1 MKRLVIGIL
10 AHVDSG
16 KTTLSE
22 GLLYNAGE
30 IKRLG
35 RVDHKDAFLDTDT
48 IERERGITIFSK
60 QAQICLADCE
70 FTLIDTPGH
79 VDFCAE
85 AERTLAVLD
94 YAILVISASDGVQS
108 HTRTLW
114 KMISAHNI
122 PTFIF
127 VNKTDL
133 ENSGKEQL
141 MSEIRKYLS
150 DSAVDFTCERDDILE
165 EIAMC
170 DEEILE
176 SFASGGNV
184 SDEMIAQGIGMRK
197 IIPCYFGSALKNEGV
212 AEFLHGINRYT
223 QNISYSDEFGARVYK
238 ISADDKGKRLTHMK
252 ITGAGLK
259 VRDIIN
265 IGNNSEKVTE
275 IRIYSGERYESVGE
289 VYPGSVCA
297 VTGLNS
303 TYPGG
308 GLGKETDS
316 DDLKSEPVFSY
327 SVKLPDG
334 YDAHSALSVFKRLE
348 EEETKLHVDWIESKQ
363 KINIRIMGRVQ
374 LEVIKRILS
383 ERFGLCV
390 EFENGS
396 IIYKETIANT
406 VEGVGHYEPLKH
418 YAEVHLLMEPTE
430 RGSGLEFCVDCPDDV
445 LDKNWKRL
453 IYTHL
458 KEKKHTGVLT
468 GSHITDMRITVING
482 KAHLKHTE
490 GGDFREATYRAIR
503 QGLMQAKNIL
513 LEPWYSFV
521 LEIPMES
528 TGRAMTDLQLMG
540 AEFNPPE
547 SDGKTCV
554 IDGRGPVEALRDYH
568 NEVIAYTRGTGRFN
582 LQFYGYEECVNTDKV
597 CESIGYDCE
606 SDIENTA
613 DSVFCSHGS
622 GFNVKWNKVFDYMH
636 IPLRKNAI
644 KYEETQVKREPSKIV
659 ADDKELLRIFE
670 MTYGKVK
677 QKTHVALKTRKEDK
691 PYKPKPVKILPK
703 YLLIDG
709 YNIIHSWEI
718 LKRLSEQNLD
728 DARAVLISKMC
739 NYKVM
744 RDTEV
749 IVVFDAYKVKGAD
762 REVEKTDGISIV
774 YTKEAETA
782 DSYIEKTSH
791 ELSKNYNVSV
801 ATSDGLEQMIIFGS
815 GAQRITPAELLKEVE
830 NAEEE
835 IREFIRENNIKN
847 SGYAE

>member
-60 QAQICLADCE
+60 QAQINVGDCE

-85 AERTLAVLD
+85 AERTLSVLD

-114 KMISAHNI
+114 KMISSHNI
-122 PTFIF
+122 PAFIF

-133 ENSGKEQL
+133 ENEGKQQL
-141 MSEIRKYLS
+141 VNEIRRYLTE
-150 DSAVDFTCERDDILE
+150 SAVDFSCKREQILE

-176 SFASGGNV
+176 KFTNGDDVN
-184 SDEMIAQGIGMRK
+184 DELIAQGVAMRK
-197 IIPCYFGSALKNEGV
+197 IIPCYFGSALKNDGV
-212 AEFLHGINRYT
+212 EEFLNGLEKYT
-223 QNISYSDEFGARVYK
+223 QEKNYSTEFGAKVYK
-238 ISADDKGKRLTHMK
+238 ISSDEKGKRLTHMK
-252 ITGAGLK
+252 ITGGGLR
-259 VRDIIN
+259 VRDLIAV
-265 IGNNSEKVTE
+265 GNSTEKVTE
-275 IRIYSGERYESVGE
+275 IRIYSGDSYKNVGE

-297 VTGLNS
+297 VTGLGG

-308 GLGKETDS
+308 GLGREHDAE
-316 DDLKSEPVFSY
+316 DLKSEPVFSY

-334 YDAHSALSVFKRLE
+334 YDVHSALSVFKRLE
-348 EEETKLHVDWIESKQ
+348 EEETKLCVDWIESKQ

-383 ERFGLCV
+383 ERFGLDA
-390 EFENGS
+390 EFEHGS
-396 IIYKETIANT
+396 IIYKETIADT

-418 YAEVHLLMEPTE
+418 YAEVHLLMEPLE
-430 RGSGLEFCVDCPDDV
+430 RGSGLEFLVDCSDDV

-453 IYTHL
+453 IMTHL

-468 GSHITDMRITVING
+468 GSQITDMRITVING

-503 QGLMQAKNIL
+503 QGLMQAKSVL
-513 LEPWYSFV
+513 LEPWYTFM
-521 LEIPMES
+521 LEIPMEC

-540 AEFNPPE
+540 AKFNPPE
-547 SDGKTCV
+547 NDGQNCV
-554 IDGRGPVEALRDYH
+554 IEGFGPVEALRDYH

-582 LQFYGYEECVNTDKV
+582 LQFYGYEECANADRV
-597 CESIGYDCE
+597 CHTIGYDCE
-606 SDIENTA
+606 SDVENTA

-622 GFNVKWNKVFDYMH
+622 GFNVKWNKVFEYMH
-636 IPLRKNAI
+636 IPLKKRVI
-644 KYEETQVKREPSKIV
+644 EYEETPMKRETAKIV

-677 QKTHVALKTRKEDK
+677 QKTHVALKMRKENK
-691 PYKPKPVKILPK
+691 QYKPKPVKILPK

-709 YNIIHSWEI
+709 YNIIHSWER
-718 LKRLSEQNLD
+718 LKKIAEQNID
-728 DARAVLISKMC
+728 DARMVLISKIC
-739 NYKVM
+739 NYRVM
-744 RDTEV
+744 RNTDI
-749 IVVFDAYKVKGAD
+749 IVVFDAYKVKGTD
-762 REVEKTDGISIV
+762 REVEKIDGISIV

-815 GAQRITPAELLKEVE
+815 GAQRVTPAELEKDVE
-830 NAEEE
+830 RAEEE
-835 IREFIRENNIKN
+835 IREFIRNNN
-847 SGYAE
+847 TMS